1 MANTR
6 ITRRLVNSKRH
17 TVGFVLTGGKQ
28 VTRSQAIQLA
38 SGGNIAGVRVVNGS
52 QGRYLQSTGNTGLY
66 ELPIAQKKASSP
78 SVSTASKATSKASPR
93 KTSQKSK

>member
-6 ITRRLVNSKRH
+6 ITRRLVNTKRH

-28 VTRSQAIQLA
+28 VSRSKAIQMA
-38 SGGNIAGVRVVNGS
+38 SGGHIAGVRVVNGS

-66 ELPIAQKKASSP
+66 ELPVAQQATVRSAT
-78 SVSTASKATSKASPR
+78 VSARATSKAARR
-93 KTSQKSK
+93 KSN